1 MAAQTTAQFDFDDW
15 AGLYM
20 ESPQEFEARRS
31 AALMIEMTRG
41 TADQCASGRAMLDA
55 FEKRVEGCDPAER
68 FEVAA
73 SMMAESAMQLRTEL
87 MVLREALQSIETLE
101 DSEKSHP

>member
-1 MAAQTTAQFDFDDW
+1 MAEQSTAQFDFDDW

-31 AALMIEMTRG
+31 AALMIELTRG
-41 TADQCASGRAMLDA
+41 SADQCASGRALLDA
-55 FEKRVEGCDPAER
+55 YEKRVKGCDSKER
-68 FEVAA
+68 LEVAA

-87 MVLREALQSIETLE
+87 MVLREALQSIETPE
-101 DSEKSHP
+101 DNKDSHP